1 MHNGTDASPLFY
13 EFPLSRIHPFFPP
26 CSSAGIIQILH
37 FSPTTL
43 LVLTECAIKNEICV
57 CTANPH
63 FGSVLFHSGEKENR
77 IGRSL
82 ET

>member
-1 MHNGTDASPLFY
+1 MVQMRRLF
-13 EFPLSRIHPFFPP
+13 FTNSRYLRYTLFFSP
-26 CSSAGIIQILH
+26 CSSADIIQISH